1 MFAFKKKYFFIIE
14 SIKDLN
20 LENIKKNKKFIVIYR
35 NSKKNENLKSLKE
48 FKNKFSLKS
57 IKLFI
62 ANDINLAVAIR
73 ADGIY
78 ISSWNKSFKSCHLVK
93 SGYDIIGSAHNCR
106 EITLKLKQGC
116 EYILLSKLFLV
127 DYDKKHSFLG
137 VIKFNNFTRFSKKI
151 VPLGGIKITNLN
163 KLKLLNSSGLALLTE
178 IKKKPAKIFSR
189 LF

>member
-48 FKNKFSLKS
+48 FKNKCSLKS

-93 SGYDIIGSAHNCR
+93 SGYDIIGSAHNFR
-106 EITLKLKQGC
+106 EITLK
-116 EYILLSKLFLV
+116 
-127 DYDKKHSFLG
+127 
-137 VIKFNNFTRFSKKI
+137 
-151 VPLGGIKITNLN
+151 P
-163 KLKLLNSSGLALLTE
+163 
-178 IKKKPAKIFSR
+178 
-189 LF
+189 